1 MLKQGDDLVAALD
14 AVRAEEGRLG
24 ESRITSCG
32 YFLQSSVCQNAKSRR
47 PHPKLC
53 WGTGIDLVNLRFR
66 KSTLQDSV
74 YIRYGAIL
82 VWCPPPSVGEALR
95 KAEV

>member
-1 MLKQGDDLVAALD
+1 MRGESSKVVKNPFSRFSDAPAAAACVQRGGYHGLQGCCSKGDDLVAALD

-24 ESRITSCG
+24 ASRITSCG

-53 WGTGIDLVNLRFR
+53 
-66 KSTLQDSV
+66 
-74 YIRYGAIL
+74 
-82 VWCPPPSVGEALR
+82 
-95 KAEV
+95 